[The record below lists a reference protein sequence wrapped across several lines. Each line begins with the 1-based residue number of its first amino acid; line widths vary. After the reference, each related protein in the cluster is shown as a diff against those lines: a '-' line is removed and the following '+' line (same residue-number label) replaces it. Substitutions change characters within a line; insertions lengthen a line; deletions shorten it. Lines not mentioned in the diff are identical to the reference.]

1 MKIVHAADLHID
13 SPLRG
18 LERYEGAPVERMR
31 GATRRALENLVELC
45 LAEDV
50 SLLLLAGDLY
60 DGDWKDYATGL
71 FFSKQM
77 SRLRQADVQVAIVYG
92 NHDAESS
99 ISRHLELPEN
109 VTVLSAERPQ
119 TVRYEALQ
127 IAVHGQSYRTPAEQR
142 DLSEGYP
149 AAIGGVINIGLLHTA
164 ANGRPGHGRYAPCAP
179 EALAQK
185 GYDYWA
191 LGHVH
196 AREILSERPW
206 IVFPG
211 NLQGR
216 HPREL
221 GPKGATIIELSDGRI
236 SSVRPQ
242 ILDAA
247 RWGRVVVD
255 VTGAGSGYDVVDAV
269 RIALDSEVAEAGGRP
284 LAARVVLEGRT
295 AAHGALIDDVERWSN
310 QMRAAANDLEQ
321 VWIERV
327 DVHTS
332 AELDVAALAERDD
345 AVGQVAKALRA
356 LQYDDAGVEAMIA
369 ELEELRTKLP
379 RDLRERGDDALRLD
393 DPAEVRALLED
404 VEHLLLTRLTQH
416 GRGV

>member
-1 MKIVHAADLHID
+1 MKIVHAADLHLD

-45 LAEDV
+45 LAEEV

-77 SRLRQADVQVAIVYG
+77 SRLRQADVRVAIVYG

-99 ISRHLELPEN
+99 ISRHLELPDN
-109 VTVLSAERPQ
+109 VRVLSAQRAE
-119 TVRYEALQ
+119 TVRYEDLQ
-127 IAVHGQSYRTPAEQR
+127 IAVHGRSYRTPAEQD
-142 DLSEGYP
+142 DLSDGYP
-149 AAIGGVINIGLLHTA
+149 PAIDGVINIGLLHTA
-164 ANGRPGHGRYAPCAP
+164 ATGRPGHARYAPCKP

-196 AREILSERPW
+196 AREVLSERPW

-221 GPKGATIIELSDGRI
+221 GPKGATVIELNDGRI
-236 SSVRPQ
+236 AVVRPQ
-242 ILDAA
+242 VLDAA
-247 RWGRVVVD
+247 RWARVTVD
-255 VTGAGSGYDVVDAV
+255 ATGAGSGYDVVDAV
-269 RIALDSEVAEAGGRP
+269 RLALEAELAEAGGRP
-284 LAARVVLEGRT
+284 LAVRVVLEGRT
-295 AAHGALIDDVERWSN
+295 AAHGALIDDIERWSN
-310 QMRAAANDLEQ
+310 QIRADANDVGEL
-321 VWIERV
+321 WIERV
-327 DVHTS
+327 DVHTH
-332 AELDVAALAERDD
+332 AELDVAALAERED

-356 LQYDDAGVEAMIA
+356 LQFDDAGVEALRA
-369 ELEELRTKLP
+369 ELEELRAKLP
-379 RDLRERGDDALRLD
+379 AELRERGEDALRLD
-393 DPAEVRALLED
+393 DPACLRLLLQD
-404 VEHLLLTRLTQH
+404 VEHLLLSRLTQH
-416 GRGV
+416 GRGG